1 MSETFPAY
9 DWARDE
15 TTRSLLEIF
24 DRADTH
30 ARISQERHAEEV
42 RRLSHVIA
50 ERDQE
55 ISRLH
60 AEVLQLNRDVRQLG
74 ESMSRMQS
82 TLSWRITKPIR
93 SVRLA
98 LDRFGHRQ
106 GGV

>member
-1 MSETFPAY
+1 MTETSSPAP

-30 ARISQERHAEEV
+30 ARVSRERHAEEV
-42 RRLSHVIA
+42 RRL
-50 ERDQE
+50 RDE

-60 AEVLQLNRDVRQLG
+60 AEVLQLNSDLRQLG
-74 ESMSRMQS
+74 ESMSRMQN

-93 SVRLA
+93 TVRLTM
-98 LDRFGHRQ
+98 DRLRRARRA
-106 GGV
+106 